1 VLEFLRTTAA
11 SPTAANNV
19 TSVSARGG
27 FRIWVAFADGTEGE
41 IDLTDL
47 VEKGVFRAL
56 KEKGRLKGFVDP
68 DAKTVAWP
76 GGLDLAPDALYK
88 DCD

>member
-1 VLEFLRTTAA
+1 MYD
-11 SPTAANNV
+11 V
-19 TSVSARGG
+19 TSVSTRGR

-41 IDLTDL
+41 IDLSEL

-56 KEKGRLKGFVDP
+56 KEKGAFEMVFVDP
-68 DAKTVAWP
+68 EAKTVAWP

-88 DCD
+88 DLTEKSATSRAHFG

>member
-1 VLEFLRTTAA
+1 MHD
-11 SPTAANNV
+11 V
-19 TSVSARGG
+19 TSVSARGR

-41 IDLTDL
+41 IDLSEL

-56 KEKGRLKGFVDP
+56 KEKGAFEKVFVDP
-68 DAKTVAWP
+68 EAKTVAWP

-88 DCD
+88 DLTEKSATSRAHFG